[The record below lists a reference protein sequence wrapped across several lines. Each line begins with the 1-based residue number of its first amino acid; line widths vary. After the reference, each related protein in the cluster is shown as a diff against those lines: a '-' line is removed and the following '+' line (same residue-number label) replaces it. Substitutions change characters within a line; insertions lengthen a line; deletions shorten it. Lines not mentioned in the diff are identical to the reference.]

1 MVLTH
6 KIYKSFSLVTFD
18 LSFPLVPIYDQRRQP
33 KKKKK
38 KRKKKRK
45 EKRERKDEE
54 EVRNCKEVI

>member
-38 KRKKKRK
+38 KK
-45 EKRERKDEE
+45 RKDEE
-54 EVRNCKEVI
+54 EVRNCKEMI

>member
-38 KRKKKRK
+38 KKRK
-45 EKRERKDEE
+45 EKRERKDED
-54 EVRNCKEVI
+54 EVRNCKEMI

>member
-33 KKKKK
+33 KKKKE
-38 KRKKKRK
+38 KKKRK